1 MITMVDHHIAL
12 VAQWIEHQFPELGVE
27 GSNPFEGTKREGMPK
42 CAKRWHTFSFC
53 ALPLPHLVLRHMPWL
68 V

>member
-27 GSNPFEGTKREGMPK
+27 GSNPFEGTKREGMPE

-53 ALPLPHLVLRHMPWL
+53 ARREERPQWGLLAG
-68 V
+68 

>member
-27 GSNPFEGTKREGMPK
+27 GSNPFEGTNRKDLPE
-42 CAKRWHTFSFC
+42 CAKRWQVFSIC
-53 ALPLPHLVLRHMPWL
+53 ARREERPQWGLLAG
-68 V
+68 